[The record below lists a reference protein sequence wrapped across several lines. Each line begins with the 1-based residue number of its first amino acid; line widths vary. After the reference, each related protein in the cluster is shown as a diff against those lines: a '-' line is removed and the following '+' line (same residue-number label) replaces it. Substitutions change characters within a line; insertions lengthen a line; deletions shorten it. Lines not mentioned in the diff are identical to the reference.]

1 MKNRLKTSLLLGLS
15 SITIFSAA
23 ASDSSSS
30 GFAQVSYHNPHLE
43 KLSGGASGFST
54 LEKVEKLEKTL
65 KQEGTLTLKRF
76 QSGGGSAV
84 TVLPGKESTYESAVG
99 GLLIMQWD
107 RDNAI
112 QCLAERL
119 QSQDCFNQGLQS
131 SLKHHFIYRKRF
143 LDYIDKKV
151 SPSDSQMNRPHIRYN
166 PVSLEELREL
176 WGHAQNDA
184 LSLIGFDLFYDAN
197 ENKRKLR
204 DAFELSYAVLLPHYF
219 KAIGVEN
226 DLDTGAWE
234 DKRAV
239 HASSLALVLLYLRE
253 SYEYVTRFGAIK
265 YKIDGRSFVVDE
277 ALLRELIGKVSQSL
291 YQILPDEYVVCDQS
305 DTRSDTSKNRKYDS
319 ALVNALFVQTLCPR
333 PYLIGLRDEKVSSA
347 VKQDKEM
354 KHLRIFTAAEVAALA
369 SRLESNLMGANGFA
383 RYPGDIWDGREDRKD
398 IKGKE
403 AQWCHV
409 SPLLACVY
417 GDLYRRTGDKAYFD
431 RQVFHFNRGIAH
443 IDSDFLLPEAY
454 IVDKQ
459 SGKWVADANK
469 PLAWGQS
476 ALLLSIDSM
485 KQSLSLSKDKAKNKE
500 DKQADGGG

>member
-1 MKNRLKTSLLLGLS
+1 MNNLLKTSLLLGAFSITALS
-15 SITIFSAA
+15 SSIAY
-23 ASDSSSS
+23 AS
-30 GFAQVSYHNPHLE
+30 AQVSFHNPQLE
-43 KLSGGASGFST
+43 KLSGGASGFSS
-54 LEKVEKLEKTL
+54 LDKIEKLEKTL

-84 TVLPGKESTYESAVG
+84 SVLPGKPSTYESAVG

-119 QSQDCFNQGLQS
+119 QSQECFNQGLQS

-151 SPSDSQMNRPHIRYN
+151 SPTDSQMNRPHIRYN
-166 PVSLEELREL
+166 PVSLEELREP

-197 ENKRKLR
+197 ENKRKLK

-253 SYEYVTRFGAIK
+253 SYEYVTRFGPIK

-291 YQILPDEYVVCDQS
+291 YQILPDEYVVCDQT
-305 DTRSDTSKNRKYDS
+305 DTRADTSKNRKYDS

-333 PYLIGLRDEKVSSA
+333 PYLIGFRDEKASTQA
-347 VKQDKEM
+347 KRDNEM

-369 SRLESNLMGANGFA
+369 SRLEANLMGPNGFA

-398 IKGKE
+398 IQGKE

-417 GDLYRRTGDKAYFD
+417 GDLYRRTGDKTYLD
-431 RQVFHFNRGIAH
+431 KQVFHFNRGIAH

-459 SGKWVADANK
+459 SGRWVADANK

-476 ALLLSIDSM
+476 ALLLSIDSL
-485 KQSLSLSKDKAKNKE
+485 KQSLSLNRDKDRDKKDKQE
-500 DKQADGGG
+500 HGGR